1 MGKAQNEVAV
11 GSVAGT
17 GAAINISIGF
27 KPRYVKVFNYND
39 AGALYPTLEWWEG
52 MPAAS
57 GLKTKSITDSG
68 ATGLKSSERI
78 TSLGISQY
86 EGGGSVAADGFTV
99 GADTD
104 VNVSAETFYYM
115 AVR

>member
-1 MGKAQNEVAV
+1 MGLAQNQVAV

-57 GLKTKSITDSG
+57 GLKTKSIVDSG
-68 ATGLKSSERI
+68 TTALKSSERI
-78 TSLGISQY
+78 TALGISQY

-104 VNVSAETFYYM
+104 INASGETFYYM